1 MKKTVVM
8 LMILCLGLST
18 AAWGAADPLE
28 KLKDARAQLEYVWGE
43 TPLTATN
50 ITFVMEQPEG
60 YGMYTPRTDTVFN
73 AIDPILIYCEPVGYT
88 VVKNGDLYEF
98 NLSADFTVA
107 DEKGNILGGQE
118 NFGSWGI
125 KSRAFNTEFMMF
137 FTFNLKGLPG
147 GKYKLQVT
155 LKDTNSDKTTSFQ
168 QAFAIK

>member
-1 MKKTVVM
+1 MKKAAVV
-8 LMILCLGLST
+8 LMVICLGLTT
-18 AAWGAADPLE
+18 AAWGADPLE
-28 KLKDARAQLEYVWGE
+28 KLKSLRAELEYAWNE

-50 ITFVMEQPEG
+50 IAFVTQQPEG
-60 YGMYTPRTDTVFN
+60 YGMYVPRADDIFN

-88 VVKNGDLYEF
+88 VVKNGDQYEF

-107 DEKGNILGGQE
+107 DDKGNILGGQE
-118 NFGSWGI
+118 NFGSWGV

-155 LKDTNSDKTTSFQ
+155 LKDANSDKKTSFQ